1 MVSSMA
7 DWHGEQYRKTSVS
20 FGISG
25 WIKQLG
31 SHRNDETDGSVV
43 AMVKQQT
50 MNGRCLWCNEAAS
63 LRPIVA

>member
-7 DWHGEQYRKTSVS
+7 DWHGEQHRKTSVS

-25 WIKQLG
+25 WIKQWG

-43 AMVKQQT
+43 AMVKKQT
-50 MNGRCLWCNEAAS
+50 IYGRLS
-63 LRPIVA
+63 VVQ